1 MKKVTVGCKSNCPYK
16 VNGYCGRGAIVIDSL
31 GMCSVLWR
39 NGQQKIMYA
48 DEDYPTHAVDVDLAP
63 AFRDVIEES
72 EVNDLGDGT
81 VRGDEPCNGSDPK
94 HKQTIEKS
102 NVQEVEGKESG
113 EGCRR

>member
-1 MKKVTVGCKSNCPYK
+1 MTVGCKSNCPYK

-48 DEDYPTHAVDVDLAP
+48 DGDYPTHGVDVDPAP
-63 AFRDVIEES
+63 AFRDIIEES
-72 EVNDLGDGT
+72 EVDDLGSDAT
-81 VRGDEPCNGSDPK
+81 NEDESHCDSDSVRYE
-94 HKQTIEKS
+94 QTTEKS
-102 NVQEVEGKESG
+102 NVQEVKGKEGG